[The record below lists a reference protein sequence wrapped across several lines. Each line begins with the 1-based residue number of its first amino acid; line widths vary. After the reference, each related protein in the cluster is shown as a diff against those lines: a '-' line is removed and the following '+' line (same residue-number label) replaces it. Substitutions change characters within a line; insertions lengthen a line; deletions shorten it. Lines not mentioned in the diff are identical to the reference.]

1 MHGERVEHYEC
12 ATCKPKVHICRG
24 LQSQDQRTEDMC
36 PDDLR
41 STHIHPRESF
51 CTDVQMSL
59 QCRMCRGAMRFVLGI
74 NTLHCSNHKTK
85 RGLEEL
91 PIRIFCFTCYPISP
105 VQKNVHSLWHE
116 GFTSIEPQNIQGE
129 GERWGRER
137 EGGAK
142 KVGVF
147 LVFSAVDQFEW
158 SECWAKSI
166 MPS

>member
-74 NTLHCSNHKTK
+74 DTLHCSQPQSQK
-85 RGLEEL
+85 R
-91 PIRIFCFTCYPISP
+91 P
-105 VQKNVHSLWHE
+105 
-116 GFTSIEPQNIQGE
+116 
-129 GERWGRER
+129 
-137 EGGAK
+137 
-142 KVGVF
+142 
-147 LVFSAVDQFEW
+147 
-158 SECWAKSI
+158 
-166 MPS
+166 